1 MIISFE
7 LLGLQYARS
16 IKTFSLKFTFNPI
29 FLLYVALNF
38 HPLSAIAS
46 FELLSNVLLEV
57 HAQKGH
63 LSPHHLRETPFQCTE
78 IQFPDPCFQ
87 VATT

>member
-7 LLGLQYARS
+7 LLGLMYARS
-16 IKTFSLKFTFNPI
+16 IKTFSEKFTFNPV
-29 FLLYVALNF
+29 FLHAALNF

-46 FELLSNVLLEV
+46 FELLGSVLLEV
-57 HAQKGH
+57 HTQKGH